1 MSYEGHEEHHLMHR
15 SNWLRAAVLGSNDGI
30 LSTASLLAGVA
41 AASAG
46 RADLLLVGVA
56 ALIAGAMSM
65 AAGEYVSVSSQA
77 DTERADLAKEKRA
90 LKEMPEEELRELA
103 DIYEQRGVEPKTALA
118 VARQLTEHDALDAH
132 ARDEIGISP
141 VVTAQP
147 LQAAVS
153 SALSFA
159 VGALLPL
166 IAAMLAPAGWVV
178 FTVIAAS
185 LASLALL
192 GLFSAQMSGAGATRA
207 VLRVVIWGAAAMVAT
222 SLVGHLFGA
231 NVAAV

>member
-1 MSYEGHEEHHLMHR
+1 MSYDGHEEHHLMHR

-46 RADLLLVGVA
+46 RSELLLVGVA

-77 DTERADLAKEKRA
+77 DTERADLAKEAEA
-90 LKEMPEEELRELA
+90 LKKMPEEELRELA
-103 DIYEQRGVEPKTALA
+103 EIYEARGVEPATALK
-118 VARQLTEHDALDAH
+118 VAEQLMEHDALDAH

-159 VGALLPL
+159 IGALLPL
-166 IAAMLAPAGWVV
+166 IAALLAPVGWVV

-185 LASLALL
+185 LVSLALL
-192 GLFSAQMSGAGATRA
+192 GLFSAQMSGSGAARP
-207 VLRVVIWGAAAMVAT
+207 VLRVVVWGAAAMAAT
-222 SLVGHLFGA
+222 ALVGHLFGA
-231 NVAAV
+231 SV